1 MTKRSALAG
10 GDFGRAAGLGGDGEI
25 PHGRYLARAP
35 CGRFCWLRF
44 SWRPCVASCS
54 SRKHSSR
61 RAFPFRIFEGKS
73 HGRPQKNQGQSRHR
87 KAATSPGHHKP
98 ANSNEPR
105 LSSRPI
111 WQGNLRLSLVSCPV
125 ALYGA
130 TSRSA
135 DISFHLLNPETNNRI
150 RMIPTDPDTGPVER
164 ADLVKG
170 YEISKNHYVVLS
182 NDELDAVKLET
193 THTIEIER
201 FVDEK
206 EIDRLYWNDPY
217 YLLPNEKAGVEAYTV
232 IREALAEAGRIA
244 LGRVVMHTR
253 ERLVAL
259 EPRDKGILVY
269 TLRMADEVVPP
280 KDAFDDIPAAK
291 PDKRMIEIAR
301 KIIEQQE
308 GDFEPDKFEDRY
320 ENALRDLIRRKE
332 KGEKL
337 VTAEPVEEDNVIDLM
352 EALKKSLKAKGGASR
367 PETRPELSR
376 PGDEPGCQP

>member
-1 MTKRSALAG
+1 MAARKKPKAKARSKP
-10 GDFGRAAGLGGDGEI
+10 AAKT
-25 PHGRYLARAP
+25 H
-35 CGRFCWLRF
+35 
-44 SWRPCVASCS
+44 
-54 SRKHSSR
+54 
-61 RAFPFRIFEGKS
+61 
-73 HGRPQKNQGQSRHR
+73 RH
-87 KAATSPGHHKP
+87 P

-105 LSSRPI
+105 LSARPL
-111 WQGNLRLSLVSCPV
+111 WQGQLRLSLVSCPV

-130 TSRSA
+130 TSRTA

-170 YEISKNHYVVLS
+170 YELSKNHYVVLS

-201 FVDEK
+201 FVNEK

-217 YLLPNEKAGVEAYTV
+217 YLLPNEKSGAEAYIV
-232 IREALAEAGRIA
+232 IREALREAGRIA

-280 KDAFDDIPAAK
+280 KDAFADIPSEK

-308 GDFEPDKFEDRY
+308 GDFEPGKFHDRY
-320 ENALRDLIRRKE
+320 ETALRELIRRKE
-332 KGEKL
+332 KRRKAGHRRTGGRRQCDRLDGSPEEKSQKGRNVRPQAQGG
-337 VTAEPVEEDNVIDLM
+337 VTAPPHFLARHPYGRVRCDAVCFAQIST
-352 EALKKSLKAKGGASR
+352 EA
-367 PETRPELSR
+367 
-376 PGDEPGCQP
+376 